1 VTTSLCSCS
10 ERNMLTEFHVER
22 IVRADGVRLVL
33 SGELDLAGTDR
44 LLSAGENVPEG
55 GTLALDLSG
64 LSFMDSSGLKVFMN
78 LDRRSRREGWSL
90 VIENPRG
97 QVLRLLQLCGFEQRL
112 PITPR

>member
-1 VTTSLCSCS
+1 MVS
-10 ERNMLTEFHVER
+10 FHVER

-55 GTLALDLSG
+55 GTLTLDLSG
-64 LSFMDSSGLKVFMN
+64 LSFMDSSGLKMFMN

-90 VIENPRG
+90 AIENPRG
-97 QVLRLLQLCGFEQRL
+97 QVLQLLQLCGFEQRL